1 MPDAETVAARYA
13 ARVAA
18 GDIERDRAQERALD
32 RLARLEAE
40 LADYRQA
47 GLVGSL
53 KRRLTGRG
61 AQLPRGLYL
70 WGDVGRGKTMLMDL
84 FFAAAPA
91 TRKRRAH
98 FHEFMAD
105 VHARIHAARA
115 AMKEDAAADGD
126 PIRPVADD
134 IAGEARLIC
143 FDELYVT
150 DIADAMILG
159 RLFERLFARGVVLVA
174 TSNVPPD
181 RLYENGLNRALFVP
195 FIRLLQERMEVVE
208 LAARADFRLEKLGG
222 VDVWHVPA
230 DAAGATAIDA
240 AWRRLAGPDGG
251 APLDLPLL
259 GRHIHVPRAGGG
271 AARFSFA
278 DLCEA
283 PLGAVDFV
291 HLARSFHTVV
301 VENIPV
307 IEAAQFNE
315 AKRFIL
321 LIDTLYDYAVKL
333 IASAAAEPDQLYRGG
348 EGFEAFEFR
357 RTASRLAEMRTAGYL
372 ALPHGHQVSRGAEEA
387 GPVET

>member
-1 MPDAETVAARYA
+1 MPDADSVAARYA
-13 ARVAA
+13 ARVTA
-18 GDIERDRAQERALD
+18 GNIERDRAQERALD
-32 RLARLEAE
+32 QLMRLESE
-40 LADYRQA
+40 LAGDRQA

-53 KRRLTGRG
+53 ARGLTGRG
-61 AQLPRGLYL
+61 AESPRGLYL

-84 FFAAAPA
+84 FFAATPVA
-91 TRKRRAH
+91 RKRRAH

-105 VHARIHAARA
+105 VHTRIHAARTATREGA
-115 AMKEDAAADGD
+115 AVNGD
-126 PIRPVADD
+126 PVRTVADD
-134 IAGEARLIC
+134 IAREARLLC

-150 DIADAMILG
+150 DIADAMILS

-174 TSNVPPD
+174 TSNVPPE

-230 DAAGATAIDA
+230 DAAGAAAIEA

-251 APLDLPLL
+251 APLELPLL
-259 GRHIHVPRAGGG
+259 GRHIYVPRAGGG

-283 PLGAVDFV
+283 PLGAGDFV
-291 HLARSFHTVV
+291 HIARSFHTVV

-307 IEAAQFNE
+307 IETSHVNE

-333 IASAAAEPDQLYRGG
+333 IASAAAEPDRLYRGG
-348 EGFEAFEFR
+348 EGFEALEFR
-357 RTASRLAEMRTAGYL
+357 RAASRLAEMRSGGYL
-372 ALPHGHQVSRGAEEA
+372 TLPHGRRAPRAAEET

>member
-1 MPDAETVAARYA
+1 MPDADSVAAHYA

-18 GDIERDRAQERALD
+18 GDLERDRAQESALA
-32 RLARLEAE
+32 RLARLEGE
-40 LADYRQA
+40 LAQERPK
-47 GLVGSL
+47 GFVGSL
-53 KRRLTGRG
+53 ARRLTGRG
-61 AQLPRGLYL
+61 VAPPRGIYL

-84 FFAAAPA
+84 FFDAAPVA
-91 TRKRRAH
+91 RKRRAH

-115 AMKEDAAADGD
+115 AMKEGAAANGD
-126 PIRPVADD
+126 PMRPVADD
-134 IAGEARLIC
+134 IAREARLLC

-159 RLFERLFARGVVLVA
+159 RLFERLFVRGVVLVA

-230 DAAGATAIDA
+230 DSAGAAAIDA

-251 APLDLPLL
+251 APLALPLL
-259 GRHIHVPRAGGG
+259 GRAVHVPRAGGG
-271 AARFSFA
+271 AARFAFA

-283 PLGAVDFV
+283 PLGAADFV
-291 HLARSFHTVV
+291 HIARSFHTVV
-301 VENIPV
+301 IENIPV
-307 IEAAQFNE
+307 IEATHFNE

-321 LIDTLYDYAVKL
+321 LIDTLYDYGVKL
-333 IASAAAEPDQLYRGG
+333 IASAAAEPEALYRGRCRT
-348 EGFEAFEFR
+348 R
-357 RTASRLAEMRTAGYL
+357 RRRRARSRLKKGS
-372 ALPHGHQVSRGAEEA
+372 PSRAPRPPSSSA
-387 GPVET
+387 RARASPAA

>member
-1 MPDAETVAARYA
+1 MPDAESVAARYA

-32 RLARLEAE
+32 RLMRLEAE

-61 AQLPRGLYL
+61 VQLPRGLYL

-84 FFAAAPA
+84 FFAAAPV

-115 AMKEDAAADGD
+115 AMTEGAAADGD

-174 TSNVPPD
+174 TSNVPPH

-251 APLDLPLL
+251 APMDLPLL

-278 DLCEA
+278 DLCTA

-333 IASAAAEPDQLYRGG
+333 IASAAAEPDRLYRGG

>member
-1 MPDAETVAARYA
+1 MPDADSVAARYA
-13 ARVAA
+13 ARVAE
-18 GDIERDRAQERALD
+18 GDIERDRAQESVVARLTRLQGELAVPRHRGVLGSLTR
-32 RLARLEAE
+32 RLA
-40 LADYRQA
+40 
-47 GLVGSL
+47 
-53 KRRLTGRG
+53 GRD
-61 AQLPRGLYL
+61 AHRPRGLYL
-70 WGDVGRGKTMLMDL
+70 CGDVGRGKTMLMDL
-84 FFAAAPA
+84 FFDAVPVA
-91 TRKRRAH
+91 RKRRAH

-105 VHARIHAARA
+105 VHARIHAVRA
-115 AMKEDAAADGD
+115 AMKEGATANGN
-126 PIRPVADD
+126 PIGPVADEVARE
-134 IAGEARLIC
+134 AGLLC

-195 FIRLLQERMEVVE
+195 FIRLLQERMDVVE

-222 VDVWHVPA
+222 VDLWHAPA
-230 DAAGATAIDA
+230 DVAGAAAIDA

-251 APLDLPLL
+251 APLELPLL
-259 GRHIHVPRAGGG
+259 GRAIHVPRAGGG
-271 AARFSFA
+271 AACFSFA

-291 HLARSFHTVV
+291 HIARSFHTVV
-301 VENIPV
+301 IENIPV
-307 IEAAQFNE
+307 IEATHFNE

-321 LIDTLYDYAVKL
+321 LIDTFYDYAVKL
-333 IASAAAEPDQLYRGG
+333 IASAAAEPNALYRGG

-372 ALPHGHQVSRGAEEA
+372 ALPHGRRVSRAAEET

>member
-1 MPDAETVAARYA
+1 MPDAESVAARYA

-84 FFAAAPA
+84 FFAAAPV

-115 AMKEDAAADGD
+115 AMREGAAADGD

-174 TSNVPPD
+174 TSNVPPH

-251 APLDLPLL
+251 APMDLPLL

-278 DLCEA
+278 DLCTA

-301 VENIPV
+301 AENIPV
-307 IEAAQFNE
+307 IEAAQFNA

-321 LIDTLYDYAVKL
+321 LIDTFYDYAVKL
-333 IASAAAEPDQLYRGG
+333 IASAAAEPDRLYRGG

-387 GPVET
+387 GPVKT

>member
-1 MPDAETVAARYA
+1 MTDADSVAARYA

-18 GDIERDRAQERALD
+18 GDIERDRAQVLALG
-32 RLARLEAE
+32 RLARLEGE
-40 LADYRQA
+40 LAAYRQA

-53 KRRLTGRG
+53 ARRLTGRG
-61 AQLPRGLYL
+61 AQPPRGLYL

-84 FFAAAPA
+84 FFAAAPVA
-91 TRKRRAH
+91 RKRRAH

-105 VHARIHAARA
+105 VHVRIHAARA
-115 AMKEDAAADGD
+115 AIKEGAVDDGD
-126 PIRPVADD
+126 PIRPVADG
-134 IAGEARLIC
+134 IAREARLLC

-159 RLFERLFARGVVLVA
+159 RLFARLFAQGVVLVA

-195 FIRLLQERMEVVE
+195 FILLLRERMEVVE
-208 LAARADFRLEKLGG
+208 VAARADFRLEKLGG

-230 DAAGATAIDA
+230 DAAGAAAIDA
-240 AWRRLAGPDGG
+240 VWRRLAGPDGG
-251 APLDLPLL
+251 ATIELPLL

-271 AARFSFA
+271 AARFTFA

-283 PLGAVDFV
+283 PLGAADFV
-291 HLARSFHTVV
+291 HIARSFHAVV
-301 VENIPV
+301 VENIPL
-307 IEAAQFNE
+307 IKATQFNE

-333 IASAAAEPDQLYRGG
+333 IASAAAEPDRFYRGG

-372 ALPHGHQVSRGAEEA
+372 ALPHGRRESPTKQEV
-387 GPVET
+387 GPVES